1 MKKKLNRANEE
12 KANPPR
18 WAQRFLAWY
27 CRPSLLE
34 DLEGD
39 LNEYFDR
46 NLKAKGAGYARLIY
60 IVDAVKFFRPYTI
73 RKPDFLNLF
82 IHYIMIG
89 SYLRTS
95 RRSLVRNKLF
105 SFINIIGLAIS
116 MSVGLLVIA
125 FLTDLVS
132 YDNFHVKKD
141 RIYRVVTKNEVDE
154 RTTMDFASM
163 SLKAGRIIKETFT
176 GFEDITLLRPGFAGD
191 ARISKETILPVSA
204 WYADDSFFKVFT
216 FPMLEGDLATALR
229 EPYSLV
235 LTEKTAKKLFGE
247 SEALG
252 KLVQFDTLNYTV
264 TGIIKDIPN
273 LSHLRFEALVSFASI
288 ENEKWLV
295 TGEKESWDHIY
306 SNYAYFTLP
315 QNGNLK
321 SLQTNLNR
329 LSASENK
336 SLKNRKISLSVQPLS
351 TITLGKHYANE
362 IGHSFPVAVAWVLA
376 GLAFVVILSACFNY
390 TNLSIARSLR
400 RSKEVGIRKIVGALK
415 GHVLG
420 QFIVESV
427 IIALLALVLSFLL
440 FLVLREQFMSLDQFP
455 ENLVVLEISP
465 KIVLYFIALAVL
477 VGIAAGFLPALF
489 FSRMKAIQVLKDAS
503 GLRIFR
509 QVNLRKVLI
518 LIQYTF
524 SLIFITATMIG
535 YHQYKGFLALDL
547 GFNTENILNIKMQGN
562 RSELLK
568 KELAEI
574 PEIGM
579 MARSNIITSLGSLTG
594 TTMKYKDPRDSA
606 RLYLNFVDAS
616 HLPLHRHKFMA
627 GKNFSTR
634 PVKGN
639 ETEIIVNEQVLKRF
653 NIAKR
658 NPEKALGEIVQMDNK
673 KLTIVGVLKDFHYG
687 TVEKEIEPMA
697 FRYYDDEST
706 GGYLNVAV
714 KTTDWNATKAGI
726 ERAWRKIDKV
736 HQLDAKFYNE
746 QIVQAYSQFSVMI
759 KIIGFITFL
768 AICIASMGLFGMVVF
783 TTETRLREISIRK
796 VLGASEGG
804 LVFLLSKGFLI
815 LLVIATLLALPTT
828 YLFFDKVVLTNFAY
842 HAPISLNTML
852 AGVLVVMFIAF
863 VMIGSQTLKAA
874 RSNPAEVLKSE

>member
-1 MKKKLNRANEE
+1 
-12 KANPPR
+12 
-18 WAQRFLAWY
+18 
-27 CRPSLLE
+27 
-34 DLEGD
+34 
-39 LNEYFDR
+39 
-46 NLKAKGAGYARLIY
+46 
-60 IVDAVKFFRPYTI
+60 
-73 RKPDFLNLF
+73 
-82 IHYIMIG
+82 
-89 SYLRTS
+89 
-95 RRSLVRNKLF
+95 
-105 SFINIIGLAIS
+105 
-116 MSVGLLVIA
+116 
-125 FLTDLVS
+125 
-132 YDNFHVKKD
+132 
-141 RIYRVVTKNEVDE
+141 
-154 RTTMDFASM
+154 
-163 SLKAGRIIKETFT
+163 
-176 GFEDITLLRPGFAGD
+176 
-191 ARISKETILPVSA
+191 
-204 WYADDSFFKVFT
+204 
-216 FPMLEGDLATALR
+216 
-229 EPYSLV
+229 
-235 LTEKTAKKLFGE
+235 
-247 SEALG
+247 
-252 KLVQFDTLNYTV
+252 
-264 TGIIKDIPN
+264 
-273 LSHLRFEALVSFASI
+273 
-288 ENEKWLV
+288 
-295 TGEKESWDHIY
+295 
-306 SNYAYFTLP
+306 
-315 QNGNLK
+315 
-321 SLQTNLNR
+321 
-329 LSASENK
+329 
-336 SLKNRKISLSVQPLS
+336 
-351 TITLGKHYANE
+351 
-362 IGHSFPVAVAWVLA
+362 
-376 GLAFVVILSACFNY
+376 
-390 TNLSIARSLR
+390 
-400 RSKEVGIRKIVGALK
+400 
-415 GHVLG
+415 
-420 QFIVESV
+420 
-427 IIALLALVLSFLL
+427 
-440 FLVLREQFMSLDQFP
+440 VLREQFMSLDQFP

-606 RLYLNFVDAS
+606 RLYLNFVDAN
-616 HLPLHRHKFMA
+616 HLPLHRHKFLA

-639 ETEIIVNEQVLKRF
+639 ETEVIVNEQVLKRF